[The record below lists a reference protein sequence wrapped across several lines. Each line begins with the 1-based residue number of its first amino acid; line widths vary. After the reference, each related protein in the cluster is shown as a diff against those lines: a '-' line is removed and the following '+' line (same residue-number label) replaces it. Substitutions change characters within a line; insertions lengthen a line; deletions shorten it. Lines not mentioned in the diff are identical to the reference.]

1 MKFPI
6 KSFSIVLV
14 IISSCQSP
22 QTMNTHDKLIFKDS
36 SGHIINEADL
46 VNFTGQVKYELLDE
60 KTISPAAAA
69 LHQEAR
75 AFGQA
80 GKYDLSI
87 AKLEQAMAMEPDW
100 AYPVYDLAFT
110 YLLKGDFSN
119 ALKYYK
125 QTNALSPQGFFT
137 VKTALYTL
145 EGEEKGIFPKGMYLG
160 YLQIEWADTDAKK
173 LAIAKMI
180 VEKIPGFAPAWKEL
194 ALLQTN
200 NTEKEKA
207 IEQGLSGNPDAD
219 TKGVLLINKAIL
231 LNDQGKKE
239 AAVQLLGNLIFSPD
253 TTVGNIALAKF
264 TLKSIANSGK

>member
-1 MKFPI
+1 
-6 KSFSIVLV
+6 
-14 IISSCQSP
+14 
-22 QTMNTHDKLIFKDS
+22 MNTQDKFIFKDS
-36 SGHIINEADL
+36 SGHVINEADL
-46 VNFTGQVKYELLDE
+46 VNINGQVNYELLGK
-60 KTISPAAAA
+60 KTISPDAAA

-87 AKLEQAMAMEPDW
+87 AKLEQAMVLEPEW
-100 AYPVYDLAFT
+100 AYPVYDLAYA
-110 YLLKGDFSN
+110 YLLKGDFPN

-173 LAIAKMI
+173 LEIAQAIT
-180 VEKIPGFAPAWKEL
+180 EKIPDFAPAWKEF
-194 ALLQTN
+194 AILQTN
-200 NTEKEKA
+200 SAAKEKA
-207 IEQGLSGNPDAD
+207 IEQGLSKNPDAD
-219 TKGVLLINKAIL
+219 TKGILLINKAIL